1 MSKKLV
7 KGLQLSNSEDVFVF
21 TDNTE
26 EVNTLSELVES
37 FRTQLESLQSKY
49 NALKEEVDEIRYD
62 QEHSGSTDSSNDNLV
77 VHATTEGVNGGV
89 NERP

>member
-37 FRTQLESLQSKY
+37 FRTQLESLKSKY
-49 NALKEEVDEIRYD
+49 DDLKEEVDEIRYD
-62 QEHSGSTDSSNDNLV
+62 QEHSGSTDSSN
-77 VHATTEGVNGGV
+77 ESVNGDV
-89 NERP
+89 NERQ